1 MESLASKFSPP
12 LYIRSTKELIIDPR
26 AIQGKNIILCQSEE
40 KIDKDSLIFLGKV
53 LDHTPV
59 VDYFGYNLWLDVS
72 YPYVIMVPGRR
83 GTGKSYT
90 LGVIAEGLALTK
102 YKSPVTTKSRSHCV
116 IIIDTLGQFW
126 QMKYKPTPRDEEGKR
141 QLALLKSWGLEPLAL
156 DNIQVFVPRGNK
168 IVNDWKEL
176 SINFS
181 EIEVSELAGLM
192 DVDLYQDRMGQLL
205 LHAYTK
211 TKEEGYYSAVISEQ
225 TGEPIKK
232 EFVPPKTNININ
244 SLIKCIDSDYDVLS
258 KTSGFEVQTRRALK
272 SRLMVMRKWKVFDEK
287 GTPISEIC
295 KEGMVTVINLE
306 GVDQDLRN
314 LIVAVLVRKIFQARE
329 ITRRM
334 EKISEVRQEPIQ
346 NDAETEIRIPPV
358 WLIIDEAHE
367 FCPATGRTA
376 AKEPLIRFAKEGRSL
391 GLGLIMAT
399 QQPSALSPKIS
410 SQVEMV
416 ISHALAFSRD
426 IEALEDRLVNIKVNE
441 YQGGKGRT
449 LSFAEQI
456 RLLPPGTAIVS
467 TMNVSSTFIIALR
480 PRVTMHGGKAP
491 RMVQ

>member
-1 MESLASKFSPP
+1 MESITGKFSPP
-12 LYIRSTKELIIDPR
+12 LYIKSTKELLIDPR
-26 AIQGKNIILCQSEE
+26 AVQGRNIIICQSEE
-40 KIDKDSLIFLGKV
+40 KIDKDSLIFLGKI
-53 LDHTPV
+53 LEHTPV
-59 VDYFGYNLWLDVS
+59 VDYFGYNVWLDVS

-90 LGVIAEGLALTK
+90 LGIMAEGLALTK
-102 YKSPVTTKSRSHCV
+102 HKSPVTTKSKSHSV
-116 IIIDTLGQFW
+116 VIIDTLGQFW
-126 QMKYKPTPRDEEGKR
+126 QMKYKPTSKDEEGER
-141 QLALLKSWGLEPLAL
+141 QISLLKSWGLEPLSL
-156 DNIQVFVPRGNK
+156 DNVQVFVPRGNK
-168 IVNDWKEL
+168 LVDDWKEL

-181 EIEVSELAGLM
+181 EVEVSDLSGLL

-205 LHAYTK
+205 LHVYTK
-211 TKEEGYYSAVISEQ
+211 TKEEGYYSAIISEQ

-232 EFVPPKTNININ
+232 EFVPPKTNIDID

-258 KTSGFEVQTRRALK
+258 KASGFEVQTRRALK
-272 SRLMVMRKWKVFDEK
+272 SRLMAMRKWKVFTEK

-295 KEGMVTVINLE
+295 REGMVSVINLE

-329 ITRRM
+329 ITRKM
-334 EKISEVRQEPIQ
+334 EKISEVRQEPIPK
-346 NDAETEIRIPPV
+346 DANTRIPPV

-410 SQVEMV
+410 SQVEM
-416 ISHALAFSRD
+416 IIGHALAFSRD
-426 IEALEDRLVNIKVNE
+426 IEAFEDRLVNIKVDE

-467 TMNVSSTFIIALR
+467 AMNVSSTFIMVLR
-480 PRVTMHGGKAP
+480 PRVTLHGGKAP
-491 RMVQ
+491 KMVQ

>member
-1 MESLASKFSPP
+1 MESIKGKFSPAI
-12 LYIRSTKELIIDPR
+12 YIKSTKELIIDPR
-26 AIQGKNIILCQSEE
+26 AVHGRNIILCQSEE
-40 KIDKDSLIFLGKV
+40 KIDRDSLIFLGKV

-59 VDYFGYNLWLDVS
+59 VDFFGYNVWLDVS

-102 YKSPVTTKSRSHCV
+102 HKSPVTTKSKSHCV
-116 IIIDTLGQFW
+116 VIIDTLGQFW
-126 QMKYKPTPRDEEGKR
+126 QMKYKPTPNDEEGKR
-141 QLALLKSWGLEPLAL
+141 QLELLKSWDLEPTAI
-156 DNIQVFVPRGNK
+156 DNVQVFVPRGTK
-168 IVNDWKEL
+168 LMDSWKEL

-181 EIEVSELAGLM
+181 EVEVSELAGLL

-205 LHAYTK
+205 LHVYTK
-211 TKEEGYYSAVISEQ
+211 TKEEGYYSAIISEQ

-232 EFVPPKTNININ
+232 EFVPPKHNIDID

-258 KTSGFEVQTRRALK
+258 RSSGFEIQTRRALK
-272 SRLMVMRKWKVFDEK
+272 SRLMAMRKWKVFAEK

-295 KEGMVTVINLE
+295 KEGMVSIINLE
-306 GVDQDLRN
+306 GVDEDLRN

-329 ITRRM
+329 ITRKM
-334 EKISEVRQEPIQ
+334 EKLSEAKGEQISR
-346 NDAETEIRIPPV
+346 DANVRIPPV

-367 FCPATGRTA
+367 YCPATGRTA

-391 GLGLIMAT
+391 GLGLVMAT

-410 SQVEMV
+410 SQVE
-416 ISHALAFSRD
+416 IIIGHALAFSRD
-426 IEALEDRLVNIKVNE
+426 IEAFEDRLVNIKVDE
-441 YQGGKGRT
+441 YQGKSRT
-449 LSFAEQI
+449 LTFAEQI

-467 TMNVSSTFIIALR
+467 AMNVSSTFLMTLR
-480 PRVTMHGGKAP
+480 PRLTLHGGKAP
-491 RMVQ
+491 KMVY